1 MALNEEVE
9 ALRAIP
15 LFQRIEASKL
25 RLLAFTSE
33 RVRFQPGDL
42 VVEEGDIGDAAYIV
56 LEGAA
61 EVLVETPQGPLKVAE
76 VGRNDIVGEIA
87 ILIDVPRTATV
98 RTTEA
103 MTALRI
109 SKELFFRLVAE
120 FPQMAVEIMRELAQ
134 RLDRTTNDLREA
146 RAQLAAG

>member
-1 MALNEEVE
+1 MALNEEVD
-9 ALRAIP
+9 ALKAIP

-33 RVRFQPGDL
+33 RMRFAPGDL
-42 VVEEGDIGDAAYIV
+42 VVRQGDIGDAAYIV

-61 EVLVETPQGPLKVAE
+61 EVLVDTPQGPLKVAE
-76 VGRNDIVGEIA
+76 LGRNDIIGEIA

-98 RTTEA
+98 RTTAA

-109 SKELFFRLVAE
+109 SKELFFRLVTE
-120 FPQMAVEIMRELAQ
+120 FPQIAVEIMRELAQ
-134 RLDRTTNDLREA
+134 RLDATTADLREA
-146 RAQLAAG
+146 RNKLAAG

>member
-1 MALNEEVE
+1 MPPISCW
-9 ALRAIP
+9 RARP
-15 LFQRIEASKL
+15 RCWWT
-25 RLLAFTSE
+25 RP
-33 RVRFQPGDL
+33 R
-42 VVEEGDIGDAAYIV
+42 
-56 LEGAA
+56 
-61 EVLVETPQGPLKVAE
+61 GPLKVAD

-134 RLDRTTNDLREA
+134 RLDKTTNDLREA

>member
-33 RVRFQPGDL
+33 RVRFEPGDL
-42 VVEEGDIGDAAYIV
+42 VVKEGDIGDAAYIV

-61 EVLVETPQGPLKVAE
+61 EVLVDAPHGPLKVADISK
-76 VGRNDIVGEIA
+76 NDIVGEIA

-98 RTTEA
+98 RATEA
-103 MTALRI
+103 VTALRI
-109 SKELFFRLVAE
+109 SKELFFRLV
-120 FPQMAVEIMRELAQ
+120 
-134 RLDRTTNDLREA
+134 
-146 RAQLAAG
+146 